1 MRTTLTIDD
10 DLAVL
15 LKERARELGVPL
27 KEAVNRTIRAGLG
40 EAASAR
46 PPPRPRP
53 FRIPSDLGRESISTS
68 SASLRTN
75 LRRKPSPRGPMI
87 LPDVNVVFTRT
98 TLICAGQRRS
108 ADW

>member
-15 LKERARELGVPL
+15 LRKRARELGVPF
-27 KEAVNRTIRAGLG
+27 KEAVNRTMHAGLG
-40 EAASAR
+40 KAASAR

-53 FRIPSDLGRESISTS
+53 FRIPSERGRESISTS

-75 LRRKPSPRGPMI
+75 MRRKPSPRRPMI
-87 LPDVNVVFTRT
+87 LTGVNVLVHARNTDLR
-98 TLICAGQRRS
+98 G
-108 ADW
+108 